1 MKLVDVAIFNFP
13 NDASVLESI
22 LSAENIEYNLNNQ
35 DSAIIVP
42 GSGTRLSVKE
52 KDRERVIQIIKEA
65 GFENNLLGYEGET
78 EED

>member
-22 LSAENIEYNLNNQ
+22 LMENGIKYALNNP

-42 GSGTRLSVKE
+42 GSGATLSVSD
-52 KDRERVIQIIKEA
+52 KDAPRVREIIKEA
-65 GFENNLLGYEGET
+65 GFENNLLP
-78 EED
+78 EEN